1 MSFSESGLSAKR
13 SFFFQSKGRSKN
25 FNFYNTMAYKI
36 SNDCIACGTCI
47 DECPLGAIHEGDE
60 HYSIDPEVCAECGTC
75 ADVCPTGAISL

>member
-1 MSFSESGLSAKR
+1 
-13 SFFFQSKGRSKN
+13 
-25 FNFYNTMAYKI
+25 MAYKI

-47 DECPLGAIHEGDE
+47 DECPLGAIHEGAE

>member
-1 MSFSESGLSAKR
+1 MHRK
-13 SFFFQSKGRSKN
+13 SKIINHKLQII
-25 FNFYNTMAYKI
+25 MAYKI

-47 DECPLGAIHEGDE
+47 DECPLGAIHEGAE